1 MSSALF
7 TLHPLI
13 RVALTPRQADI
24 AQLLIQGLPN
34 QEIARKLRI
43 SPRTVKQHLQNM
55 FRKYLRDTDGRH
67 LRLLLIRLLL
77 CQ

>member
-13 RVALTPRQADI
+13 RAALTPRQADV
-24 AQLLIQGLPN
+24 AQLLIQGLPD
-34 QEIARKLRI
+34 QDIARKLGM
-43 SPRTVKQHLQNM
+43 SNRTVKQHLQHM
-55 FRKYLRDTDGRH
+55 FRRYLHDADGRH

-77 CQ
+77 CK